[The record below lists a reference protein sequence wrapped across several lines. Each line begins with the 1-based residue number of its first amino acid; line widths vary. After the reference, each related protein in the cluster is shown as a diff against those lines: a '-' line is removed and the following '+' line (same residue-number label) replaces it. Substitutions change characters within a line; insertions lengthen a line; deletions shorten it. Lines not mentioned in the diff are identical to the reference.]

1 MQTLRANNLQF
12 IRSQVAKRDNLLCPG
27 VAADLLKILNLKEL

>member
-1 MQTLRANNLQF
+1 
-12 IRSQVAKRDNLLCPG
+12 VAKRDNLLCPG